1 MVTTSPLYA
10 PALCSVQTEGVMQS
24 DNTHPCR
31 GHGKPVPDQT
41 ASRIRMQA
49 HVYLL
54 HKKGR
59 TVLGYLDESKL
70 STIEQV
76 FMRHSLPAPDI

>member
-1 MVTTSPLYA
+1 
-10 PALCSVQTEGVMQS
+10 
-24 DNTHPCR
+24 
-31 GHGKPVPDQT
+31 
-41 ASRIRMQA
+41 MQA

-59 TVLGYLDESKL
+59 TVLGYLDENKL

-76 FMRHSLPAPDI
+76 FMRHSLPAPGI